1 MSKGLL
7 ARAARAYAM
16 RTGKGRTAFV
26 RLCRPNGEEWAEFL
40 RRHGGL
46 AHMGEGC
53 SFLPDTNITDPYLT
67 HIGNNVHTSVCA
79 LIAHNGAVAMFHR
92 AYGTRVDAVG
102 KIVIRD
108 NVFIGYGAIILG
120 NVTIGP
126 NAVIGAGA
134 VVVKDVAEGD
144 IVGGVP
150 AKPVGRVQDYIEKLD
165 ELTGTYPWADM
176 IRARE
181 GGFDPA
187 VEPALQEM
195 RRKFF
200 FPGG

>member
-1 MSKGLL
+1 
-7 ARAARAYAM
+7 
-16 RTGKGRTAFV
+16 
-26 RLCRPNGEEWAEFL
+26 
-40 RRHGGL
+40 
-46 AHMGEGC
+46 
-53 SFLPDTNITDPYLT
+53 
-67 HIGNNVHTSVCA
+67 
-79 LIAHNGAVAMFHR
+79 
-92 AYGTRVDAVG
+92 
-102 KIVIRD
+102 VIRD

-126 NAVIGAGA
+126 NAVVGAGA

-144 IVGGVP
+144 IVAGVP

-165 ELTGTYPWADM
+165 ELTGTYPWADI

-187 VEPALQEM
+187 VEPTLQEM